1 VVAADD
7 AQLSKCKSSS
17 DYDWYS
23 PPLLLFFSFLL
34 SLNQKVNPL
43 AIMTGIHRCCHCFFA
58 LKIIGVVSIT
68 TCNPRRCC
76 RTCDYAAR
84 ACEHAH

>member
-7 AQLSKCKSSS
+7 AQLSKGKSSS

-34 SLNQKVNPL
+34 LL
-43 AIMTGIHRCCHCFFA
+43 ASRRQ
-58 LKIIGVVSIT
+58 IIAVTSIA
-68 TCNPRRCC
+68 CNRRPSC
-76 RTCDYAAR
+76 RTWDYAA
-84 ACEHAH
+84 